1 MIENVA
7 DLKKLIQDL
16 DDDTIIEVD
25 DGGAFYG
32 ISDAELYHHQETI
45 SYHVLFLRVNKIFNE
60 KEKVDDYYIKGE
72 QVLSPLG
79 KGDWDAN
86 IIHNDG

>member
-16 DDDTIIEVD
+16 DDDTIVAVD

-32 ISDAELYHHQETI
+32 ISDAEVDHDHNHDT
-45 SYHVLFLRVNKIFNE
+45 YHVLFLRVRKIFNE
-60 KEKVDDYYIKGE
+60 KGE
-72 QVLSPLG
+72 C
-79 KGDWDAN
+79 N
-86 IIHNDG
+86 E

>member
-16 DDDTIIEVD
+16 DDDTIIAVD

-32 ISDAELYHHQETI
+32 ISDAEVDHDQETD

-72 QVLSPLG
+72 QVLSPFG
-79 KGDWDAN
+79 NGDWDAN